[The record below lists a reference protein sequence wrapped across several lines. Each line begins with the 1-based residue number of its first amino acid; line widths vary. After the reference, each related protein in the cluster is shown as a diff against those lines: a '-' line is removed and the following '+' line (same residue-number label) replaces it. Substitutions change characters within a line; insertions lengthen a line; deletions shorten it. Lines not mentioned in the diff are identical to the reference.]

1 MSVLDIYR
9 QVMLAGVIQ
18 PLQAN
23 LNFASGFTIVVN
35 PTLNSLDVSVTGGG
49 GGISALTGDV
59 TASGSG
65 SVAATVARIN
75 GATVPAAGA
84 LTTGNGPY
92 VSGASA
98 LTYSALN
105 LAGGAG
111 WVTGLLPAANQAAQ
125 TMGGEV
131 TGTTAA
137 SVVSGPFSTAS
148 LAWGTGIAAA
158 TLGTNKS
165 LATFALQFGV
175 AVTALKLDPAGTD
188 TFYDSGS
195 VARASLSLTH
205 GLFTAGGGGSDCAA
219 ALGPLV
225 GSETTRAGLYLLPNA
240 TAPSSANFAIESDGS
255 TFTYYNTG
263 GAMGALSGGSTF
275 LWYISSSVMYWG
287 GYTAASPLL
296 VSWSTSTTPY
306 IQSGTS
312 ATSFT
317 LGTNKS
323 AATLILQYGAA
334 VTGLTLGTNG
344 LTPGVGTQ
352 ALTAGGSIT
361 PSATVLA
368 NPYITLTGSLPSNT
382 TVVLPNA
389 VGMWWFDISGVTFSA
404 HTLAFSSGSTTSAT
418 ISSLVTTTEIV
429 QVFCGG
435 GNTISINV

>member
-23 LNFASGFTIVVN
+23 LNFASGFTIVAN

-105 LAGGAG
+105 LAGGSG
-111 WVTGLLPAANQAAQ
+111 WVTGLLPVANFAP
-125 TMGGEV
+125 
-131 TGTTAA
+131 GT
-137 SVVSGPFSTAS
+137 SGQVFVSNATPNAVWTS
-148 LAWGTGIAAA
+148 LISYET
-158 TLGTNKS
+158 
-165 LATFALQFGV
+165 
-175 AVTALKLDPAGTD
+175 
-188 TFYDSGS
+188 
-195 VARASLSLTH
+195 TH
-205 GLFTAGGGGSDCAA
+205 GRFTAGGGGTDFGATI
-219 ALGPLV
+219 GPGV
-225 GSETTRAGLYLLPNA
+225 THSTAISGLWLLANGVAPTDNNA
-240 TAPSSANFAIESDGS
+240 TLIWDGTYTYMAGGSNSGYLFGTGGYSATSIWMWSGA
-255 TFTYYNTG
+255 TFTGFG
-263 GAMGALSGGSTF
+263 GFPTPALSIN
-275 LWYISSSVMYWG
+275 Y
-287 GYTAASPLL
+287 
-296 VSWSTSTTPY
+296 STTATPY
-306 IQSGTS
+306 LQSGTS
-312 ATSFT
+312 ATQLT
-317 LGTNKS
+317 IGTNKS

-334 VTGLTLGTNG
+334 VTGLTLGGNG
-344 LTPGVGTQ
+344 IAPGVGTQ
-352 ALTAGGSIT
+352 SLAAGGSIT
-361 PSATVLA
+361 PSAAVLA
-368 NPYITLTGSLPSNT
+368 NPYITLTGSLPGNT

-389 VGMWWFDISGVTFSA
+389 VGMWWFDISGVTFSG

-435 GNTISINV
+435 GNTISMNS